1 MPDNIRSLFFY
12 PSLKEESNQGQ
23 THIFLEKYNR
33 KAVYIIVNN
42 NQLQQMNYKKTEEDI
57 SLSTKKALSWVL
69 FWIGLALCFNLGI
82 YIFAGREKALE
93 FLGGYVIEQSLSID
107 NLFLFL
113 MVFSS
118 FGIKQQ
124 YQRRVLNYGIFGAI
138 ILRLI
143 FILLGVTIVD
153 KFEWVLYI
161 FGAILIISGIK
172 MMINQEDD
180 KDFKD
185 SRIIKLLSKIIPVT
199 HELEGDRF
207 FIKKGSIL
215 YATPLFA
222 IIIVIEFTDIL
233 FAIDS
238 IPAVFSISTDPFI
251 VYTSNIFAILGLRSL
266 YFVLGKL
273 QEKFKY
279 VKYGVALIL
288 TFTGFKLVSL
298 LFNLHISIEVSLLV
312 IFTVLTLSVILSAM
326 ITKKEQVV
334 LTNKK

>member
-1 MPDNIRSLFFY
+1 M
-12 PSLKEESNQGQ
+12 
-23 THIFLEKYNR
+23 
-33 KAVYIIVNN
+33 
-42 NQLQQMNYKKTEEDI
+42 
-57 SLSTKKALSWVL
+57 STKKAVSWVL
-69 FWIGLALCFNLGI
+69 FWVGLSLCFNMGI
-82 YIFAGREKALE
+82 YIFAGKEKALE

-118 FGIKQQ
+118 FGIKAD

-161 FGAILIISGIK
+161 FGAILIVSGIK
-172 MMINQEDD
+172 MMLKKEEST
-180 KDFKD
+180 DFKE
-185 SRIIKLLSKIIPVT
+185 SRIIRILGKIIPVT
-199 HELEGDRF
+199 KELEGDRF
-207 FIKKGSIL
+207 FVRKNKIL

-251 VYTSNIFAILGLRSL
+251 VYTSNIFAILGLRSM

-273 QEKFKY
+273 QERFQY

-298 LFNLHISIEVSLLV
+298 LFNIHISVELSLFV
-312 IFTVLTLSVILSAM
+312 IFAILVLSVILSAVV
-326 ITKKEQVV
+326 TKKDEVKV
-334 LTNKK
+334 N

>member
-1 MPDNIRSLFFY
+1 
-12 PSLKEESNQGQ
+12 
-23 THIFLEKYNR
+23 
-33 KAVYIIVNN
+33 
-42 NQLQQMNYKKTEEDI
+42 MNYKKTEEDI

-172 MMINQEDD
+172 MMLNQEDD

-199 HELEGDRF
+199 NELEGDRF

-312 IFTVLTLSVILSAM
+312 IFTVLTISVVLSAL
-326 ITKKEQVV
+326 ITKKEQVI